1 MDRPLNSQEHRKAL
15 TRRLLIASG
24 ALAAI
29 TILVVV
35 LTGWVRPSVRRSDL
49 RVAVVD
55 HGAVEATITATGVVV
70 PEYESVIVSP
80 VDTRVSRILRKPG
93 DAVQPGDEIVSLDQG
108 EPEAELRKLDDG
120 IELRKNAR
128 ELARLELENT
138 LTDLRGRLK
147 VKALERKSLE
157 FEVARNAKLLEMGA
171 ISKDAARSAETRI
184 ETIDVEMAQIGESM
198 ENAKRDLE
206 IQLRGLD
213 LEISILRRDRDESAR
228 RLERATATA
237 DRAGVITWVVPVEG
251 VSVAR
256 GAEIARI
263 ADLGSYRVEATLS
276 DVHSGRISRGLPV
289 RVRVGETLLDGRLT
303 SIRPTVENG
312 IITVEVALDDPS
324 FRELRPQLRADV
336 YIVTE
341 RKETVVRLKRGSL
354 VSVDGAS
361 AVFRLAGNRAIRTP
375 VEIGIASFDSCEVV
389 SGLSE
394 GDQVIIS
401 DMSNYQDLRE
411 VLVR

>member
-1 MDRPLNSQEHRKAL
+1 
-15 TRRLLIASG
+15 
-24 ALAAI
+24 
-29 TILVVV
+29 
-35 LTGWVRPSVRRSDL
+35 
-49 RVAVVD
+49 
-55 HGAVEATITATGVVV
+55 
-70 PEYESVIVSP
+70 
-80 VDTRVSRILRKPG
+80 VSRILLKPG
-93 DAVQPGDEIVSLDQG
+93 DAVKPGDEIVSLDQG

-171 ISKDAARSAETRI
+171 ISRDAARSAETRI

-276 DVHSGRISRGLPV
+276 DVHSGRIARGLPV

-341 RKETVVRLKRGSL
+341 RKETVTRLKRGSL
-354 VSVDGAS
+354 VSVDGTS